1 MRRDYSWIAKKLNT
15 EYEKAKKEMPRNLNT
30 KLLDIYN
37 KQLCP
42 LVHGNYGQSK
52 CLPPHTHAEHL
63 VDQISE
69 SVGSLRIKS
78 YRAVGILPLSQ
89 DTPDTDMSLS
99 QLIDRKVKGL
109 ENSLDQTKNLF
120 LRDTEK
126 KKYKTNVDKKSE
138 QDFAKMKRAFE
149 YQRDDN
155 KKLQSLLKAKN
166 KDIQNLSKQNEHLQ
180 TENKHLRDRPTE
192 LEKEP
197 LRSQRSGP
205 IISEYLGV
213 RGSRPYFMK
222 NMSKGEPFLRK

>member
-1 MRRDYSWIAKKLNT
+1 M
-15 EYEKAKKEMPRNLNT
+15 
-30 KLLDIYN
+30 
-37 KQLCP
+37 
-42 LVHGNYGQSK
+42 VHGNYGQSK

-109 ENSLDQTKNLF
+109 ENSLDCKKSF
-120 LRDTEK
+120 LRVTEE
-126 KKYKTNVDKKSE
+126 KKYKTDVDKKSE

-155 KKLQSLLKAKN
+155 KKLQSSLKVKN

-180 TENKHLRDRPTE
+180 TENKHLRDRLTE
-192 LEKEP
+192 LEKET
-197 LRSQRSGP
+197 LRSQRRGP

-222 NMSKGEPFLRK
+222 NMSKGESCLKK